1 MLTYDQA
8 VANFEQEYTRNN
20 GFGIASLTLEYW
32 SGEEIKNFL
41 RVCAQAAG
49 RRGASLKAALVGVNV
64 ALKLGIDDT
73 IGRGHFFEKTP
84 CFIIVENDRLDLF
97 FGPTRI

>member
-1 MLTYDQA
+1 
-8 VANFEQEYTRNN
+8 
-20 GFGIASLTLEYW
+20 
-32 SGEEIKNFL
+32 
-41 RVCAQAAG
+41 
-49 RRGASLKAALVGVNV
+49 VGVNV